1 MKSLFSVVCGAL
13 IESGGTFARPLPVLF
28 GMIVSIFLNAV
39 EVPSVQLEEIPF
51 DGRRAKVVND
61 SKGNAHM
68 VFNRMG
74 NMYYSK
80 RLVDESKF
88 SEPIQVNSI
97 DRSPAIGE
105 LAIGA
110 DGTVHV
116 LYHGNIFYVREKVKG
131 LNRKVN
137 ARDIQYTF
145 HSRLKPG
152 SGQFEA
158 QREMSQGV
166 WGFDGGCTITAD
178 LQGRVYAFFAG
189 MKERGKEADRKVYLR
204 VSSDGGANFDD
215 ARAIDLGKGVCMCC
229 HLKAH
234 ADDKGTLYLAYRV
247 APNGVD
253 RDSFV
258 LISNDRGNTFSSTPL
273 DKWKLRACP
282 GSAYSF
288 ASDGHQTFV
297 SYRNQ
302 DDVFCQ
308 PTKKSTPIALPD
320 SSMKRRAAVMTSN
333 QKGLTLMAWTEGDN
347 FNKPHALAWQI
358 YDKEGETVGE
368 GGKLDDAFQRWGLP
382 AAFVNGQGGFVIL
395 H

>member
-1 MKSLFSVVCGAL
+1 LRYLENMSSPYLVIGGAV
-13 IESGGTFARPLPVLF
+13 SGTGCTCARSLPVFF
-28 GMIVSIFLNAV
+28 GMIISILLNAV
-39 EVPSVQLEEIPF
+39 ELPSVQLEKIPF

-61 SKGNAHM
+61 VKGNAHM

-80 RLVDESKF
+80 RSADEFKF
-88 SEPIQVNSI
+88 SEPIQVNTI

-105 LAIGA
+105 LAIGG

-116 LYHGNIFYVREKVKG
+116 LYHGNIFYVRGKVKG

-145 HSRLKPG
+145 YSRLKPG
-152 SGQFEA
+152 SDQFEP
-158 QREMSQGV
+158 QKEISQGA
-166 WGFDGGCTITAD
+166 WGFDGGCTIAAD
-178 LQGRVYAFFAG
+178 GQGRVYAFFAG
-189 MKERGKEADRKVYLR
+189 MKEQGKEADRKVYLR
-204 VSSDGGANFDD
+204 VSSDSGSSFAD

-234 ADDKGTLYLAYRV
+234 VDEKGQLYLAYRV

-258 LISNDRGNTFSSTPL
+258 LISDDQGQTFSSTPL

-297 SYRNQ
+297 SYRNK

-308 PTKKSTPIALPD
+308 PANRSTPVSLPD
-320 SSMKRRAAVMTSN
+320 TNLKRRARRHGVQSKRFYLN
-333 QKGLTLMAWTEGDN
+333 GLD
-347 FNKPHALAWQI
+347 
-358 YDKEGETVGE
+358 
-368 GGKLDDAFQRWGLP
+368 RR
-382 AAFVNGQGGFVIL
+382 
-395 H
+395 